1 MRRKHVQ
8 YDDMPAAIPNN
19 ECDPVNEECN
29 GGACVTSKTLVDKN
43 ETEFLV
49 ESLTVKK
56 DDTLFPASSFVPS
69 QGLARIAFLV
79 PANLAFC
86 SLSFG
91 SDKSPAA
98 RLHR

>member
-49 ESLTVKK
+49 ESLKRTI
-56 DDTLFPASSFVPS
+56 LF
-69 QGLARIAFLV
+69 FLLHLMYLRKV
-79 PANLAFC
+79 LLE
-86 SLSFG
+86 SLS
-91 SDKSPAA
+91 
-98 RLHR
+98 